1 MLILL
6 LSTLKKIIKTF
17 LIIFTVDKQKILR
30 LEKIKQLAQDNLCRK
45 E

>member
-6 LSTLKKIIKTF
+6 LSTFKRMIKPF

-30 LEKIKQLAQDNLCRK
+30 LGKIKQLAQDNLSRK